1 MACHQFAV
9 PEQREQWGF
18 RQGGTHVTI
27 QPMTET
33 TLQVD
38 CCIAGGGPAGMML
51 GLLLAR
57 AGVSVAVL
65 EKHRDFLRDF
75 RGDTIHPSTL
85 ELIHELGWLD
95 EFLELPHQ
103 KAEKLMAQIGDQ
115 TMTIADFTHLP
126 VQCGYIAF
134 MPQWDFLSFLASKAR
149 AYAGFKL
156 HMQAKAVDVIER
168 DGTIT
173 GVRAEI
179 PDGTMTVHCKLVVGA
194 DGRSSKIRAKA
205 GLTPM
210 ILGAPMD
217 VLWFGI
223 PRTASDP
230 ATATGRFDVGR
241 IFVMINRGD
250 YWQCG
255 FVIAKGSA
263 DAVRAK
269 GLPAFQEEVAKL
281 APFLRDRVATIADW
295 EQVKLLTVGVDRL
308 EQWYRPGVLCI
319 GDAAHTM
326 SPVGGVGINL
336 AVQDAVAAANIL
348 AQPLLNG
355 TLRTDHLRQV
365 QQRRLLPVRVV
376 QRIQVIA
383 QNNIIQNVLDST
395 GPLRLPA
402 FVQWILTRRFF
413 PRLPARLI
421 GLGLRR
427 EHIQSPARGTDV
439 RSLPD

>member
-1 MACHQFAV
+1 
-9 PEQREQWGF
+9 
-18 RQGGTHVTI
+18 
-27 QPMTET
+27 MTET

-38 CCIAGGGPAGMML
+38 CCISGGGPAGMML

-57 AGVSVAVL
+57 AGVSVVVL

-85 ELIHELGWLD
+85 ELMHELGFLD
-95 EFLELPHQ
+95 EFLKLPHQ
-103 KAEKLMAQIGDQ
+103 KTERLMAQVGEQ
-115 TMTIADFTHLP
+115 TLTIADFTDLP

-134 MPQWDFLSFLASKAR
+134 MPQWDFLNFLASKAR
-149 AYAGFKL
+149 VYRGFRL
-156 HMQAKAVDVIER
+156 HMQAKVVDIIER
-168 DGTIT
+168 DGVVT

-179 PDGTMTVHCKLVVGA
+179 PDGTMSVHCKLVVGA
-194 DGRSSKIRAKA
+194 DGRNSKVRAKA
-205 GLTPM
+205 RLTPM
-210 ILGAPMD
+210 VLGAPMD

-223 PRTASDP
+223 PRTATDP
-230 ATATGRFDVGR
+230 AQAMGRFDAGR
-241 IFVMINRGD
+241 IFIMINRGD
-250 YWQCG
+250 YWQSG

-269 GLPAFQEEVAKL
+269 GLPAFRDEIAKL
-281 APFLRDRVATIADW
+281 APFLHDRVERIADW

-348 AQPLLNG
+348 AQPLLDG
-355 TLRTDHLRQV
+355 TLRTEHLKRV
-365 QQRRLLPVRVV
+365 QQRRLLPVRII

-383 QNNIIQNVLDST
+383 QNRIIQNVLGGS
-395 GPLRLPA
+395 GELRLPA
-402 FVQWILTRRFF
+402 FVQWIFTRRFF

-427 EHIQSPARGTDV
+427 EHIHSPNHGIDRRT
-439 RSLPD
+439 LPD